1 MAFSGSINRG
11 LSNVRRR
18 DLLVAA
24 ATSGLA
30 ALLLK
35 KPGWASLLA
44 EGAQAVTQWPV
55 TCRDVMLKQTE
66 QPDCWAAMA
75 AYGVD
80 GVESDIGDDLRLPS
94 LYYGDRVFSVADAQS
109 RQELMA
115 ALDAAKKRIT
125 AFCMHNRFEERP
137 EFELEWC
144 TKVATIA
151 KEMGVPAIRIDVV
164 PRRMPRDEFLPFA
177 VNLLR
182 KIVDATDATGVK
194 FAIENHGNTTNDPAF
209 LDAVFEG
216 VASPR
221 LGLTLDTGNFYW
233 FGHPLSRLYEIY
245 ERFAGRAFHTHCK
258 SIAYPPE
265 MRDKERPM
273 GWEYQKYHCP
283 IDQGDI
289 DFAKVIAILRKAGY
303 SNDLCIENEGLGRLN
318 AEQAIQ
324 TVRKEVQM
332 LRNLQSAITQDGR
345 FLPVARA

>member
-1 MAFSGSINRG
+1 MVFSEKSSGG
-11 LSNVRRR
+11 LSNLSRR
-18 DLLVAA
+18 DMLVA

-30 ALLLK
+30 VLALRQ
-35 KPGWASLLA
+35 PAWASLLTEESHPA
-44 EGAQAVTQWPV
+44 PQWPV
-55 TCRDVMLKQTE
+55 TCRDVMLKRTE

-80 GVESDIGDDLRLPS
+80 GVESDITDDLRLPS
-94 LYYGDRVFSVADAQS
+94 LYYGDGTFSVADSAS
-109 RQELMA
+109 REGLMA
-115 ALDAAKKRIT
+115 ALDKAQKRIT

-144 TKVATIA
+144 TKVAAIA
-151 KEMGVPAIRIDVV
+151 KEMGVPAVRIDVV
-164 PRRMPRDEFLPFA
+164 PRRMPREQFLPFA

-182 KIVDATDATGVK
+182 KIIDATEATGVK

-216 VASPR
+216 VGSSR

-233 FGHPLSRLYEIY
+233 YGHPLSRLYEIY
-245 ERFAGRAFHTHCK
+245 ERFASRAFHTHCK
-258 SIAYPPE
+258 SIAYPAD
-265 MRDKERPM
+265 MRDQQRPM

-289 DFAKVIAILRKAGY
+289 DFAKVIAILRKANY
-303 SNDLCIENEGLGRLN
+303 SNDLCIENEALGRLN
-318 AEQAIQ
+318 ADQAIQ

-332 LRNLQSAITQDGR
+332 LRNLQSAVTQDGR
-345 FLPVARA
+345 FLPVARV